1 MAMIIY
7 LIGLLITII
16 VIQNSNVDMKQLAI
30 DQLELQKC
38 DIKYWWILVTIVL
51 IIYPLIWLCVLI
63 LLIEFL
69 KQIK

>member
-1 MAMIIY
+1 MIIY